1 MHSNYTSKKNIQ
13 ILIAALKAYN
23 IRKVIAS
30 PGTTNVMFVA
40 SIQNDPWFQIFSA
53 IDERSAAYMACGMA
67 YESGEPVVLTC
78 TGATASRNY
87 MSGLTEAYYRNLPI
101 IAITS
106 MMGDELPNNNAPQII
121 DRSVVPKDV
130 VKLSVTINDI
140 YSNEDLVNTRLLI
153 NKAFLALTRD
163 GGGPVHINLLSKFS
177 YDFSVRD
184 LPEFKKIE
192 KYHYDDEVPN
202 INEGNRVAIFVG
214 VHKKWDNDLT
224 ELVEAFCREYNAFV
238 ITDHTSGYKGMY
250 SIKSAIMASQEQVKY
265 DSYIID
271 ILIDLGEISGDYYN
285 LSCKEVWRVSPDGEV
300 KDRFHK
306 LSKVF
311 EMSEMSFFKKYVSND
326 RNRCTL
332 SNYHLFKSKIDELRN
347 NIPELPFSNIW
358 ISQQLS
364 ASLPKN
370 SQIHFGILNS
380 LRSWNFFDIDNSISS
395 ICNVGGFGIDGC
407 LSSAVGASLIDSKKI
422 CFCIL
427 GDLSFFY
434 DMNSIGNRHIKNNLR
449 ILLINNGKGTEF
461 KHYSHPGSMFGS
473 DSDSF
478 IAGGGHFG
486 NKSSSL
492 VSDYATNLGFKYIS
506 ANSKD
511 EFLKKKDYFISSKLT
526 DSPIVFEVFTESD
539 DESQALQ
546 VIRNIEKGPYLKKV
560 IKSALGINNITK
572 VKSILK
578 G

>member
-192 KYHYDDEVPN
+192 KYHLLS
-202 INEGNRVAIFVG
+202 
-214 VHKKWDNDLT
+214 H
-224 ELVEAFCREYNAFV
+224 
-238 ITDHTSGYKGMY
+238 
-250 SIKSAIMASQEQVKY
+250 
-265 DSYIID
+265 
-271 ILIDLGEISGDYYN
+271 LI
-285 LSCKEVWRVSPDGEV
+285 
-300 KDRFHK
+300 
-306 LSKVF
+306 
-311 EMSEMSFFKKYVSND
+311 
-326 RNRCTL
+326 
-332 SNYHLFKSKIDELRN
+332 
-347 NIPELPFSNIW
+347 
-358 ISQQLS
+358 
-364 ASLPKN
+364 
-370 SQIHFGILNS
+370 
-380 LRSWNFFDIDNSISS
+380 
-395 ICNVGGFGIDGC
+395 
-407 LSSAVGASLIDSKKI
+407 
-422 CFCIL
+422 
-427 GDLSFFY
+427 
-434 DMNSIGNRHIKNNLR
+434 
-449 ILLINNGKGTEF
+449 
-461 KHYSHPGSMFGS
+461 
-473 DSDSF
+473 
-478 IAGGGHFG
+478 
-486 NKSSSL
+486 
-492 VSDYATNLGFKYIS
+492 
-506 ANSKD
+506 
-511 EFLKKKDYFISSKLT
+511 
-526 DSPIVFEVFTESD
+526 
-539 DESQALQ
+539 
-546 VIRNIEKGPYLKKV
+546 
-560 IKSALGINNITK
+560 
-572 VKSILK
+572 
-578 G
+578 